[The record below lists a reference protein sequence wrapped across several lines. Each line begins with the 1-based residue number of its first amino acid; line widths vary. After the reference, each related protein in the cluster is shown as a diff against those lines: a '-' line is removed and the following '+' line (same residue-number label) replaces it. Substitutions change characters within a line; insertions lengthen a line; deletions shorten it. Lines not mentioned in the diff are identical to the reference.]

1 MTLKLWFSCS
11 SLPKISYM
19 KALDIY
25 LAFCF
30 CMVFGA
36 LLEYATVTYSGKRIK
51 MNQAKLAE
59 FQLLVEEMR
68 ADLGRKLKLEQQ
80 LVRIEDEARGHADGC
95 PAKVTARLSKYHQLL
110 EFSNNY
116 LDADLDVHP
125 HYSEK
130 PSCSSFS
137 ILKVPTSA
145 STQERSCL

>member
-1 MTLKLWFSCS
+1 
-11 SLPKISYM
+11 M

-80 LVRIEDEARGHADGC
+80 LVRIEDEARAHADGC

-145 STQERSCL
+145 FTQERRSL

>member
-1 MTLKLWFSCS
+1 MDLTIRFSCS

-68 ADLGRKLKLEQQ
+68 ADLAKKLKLEQQ

-95 PAKVTARLSKYHQLL
+95 PVKVT
-110 EFSNNY
+110 
-116 LDADLDVHP
+116 
-125 HYSEK
+125 
-130 PSCSSFS
+130 
-137 ILKVPTSA
+137 
-145 STQERSCL
+145 STI

>member
-80 LVRIEDEARGHADGC
+80 LVRIEDEARAHADGC

-116 LDADLDVHP
+116 IDVHP

-130 PSCSSFS
+130 TSSGSFS
-137 ILKVPTSA
+137 LLKVPTSA
-145 STQERSCL
+145 STQDRKCL